1 MNQPKINHSA
11 HYSSQNHP
19 KISKQKYTCS
29 HLPSPLKINT
39 DRFQI
44 FVAKQHVAPPAI
56 HLRIAAASVKTHT
69 AEGGLFMDTQ
79 LYICL

>member
-29 HLPSPLKINT
+29 HLPFSVKINT

-56 HLRIAAASVKTHT
+56 HLRIAAAPVEHT
-69 AEGGLFMDTQ
+69 TTESGLFMDTQ